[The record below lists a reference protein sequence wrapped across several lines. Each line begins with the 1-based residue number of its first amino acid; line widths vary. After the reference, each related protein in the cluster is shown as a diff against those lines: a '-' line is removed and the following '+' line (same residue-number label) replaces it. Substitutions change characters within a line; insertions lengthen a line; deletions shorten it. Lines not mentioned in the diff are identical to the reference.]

1 MKKLIFL
8 TALLLP
14 SVAVAQ
20 QGLPE
25 GLEGRNVPIP
35 MVCGDT
41 RDLYNALGETHAEV
55 PVVIAFSQ
63 GDTAVVWFTNAEK
76 TTMSVVIDSPSG
88 ESCMIYSTRC
98 REGDCHLTP
107 GEVVEQAEEILKG
120 PKVSL

>member
-1 MKKLIFL
+1 MKKLVLLI
-8 TALLLP
+8 ALLFP
-14 SVAVAQ
+14 SAVMAQ

-41 RDLYNALGETHAEV
+41 RDLYQALGKTHSEV
-55 PVVIAFSQ
+55 PVVIAFSER
-63 GDTAVVWFTNAEK
+63 DTAVVWFTNADR
-76 TTMSVVIDSPSG
+76 TTMSVVIDTPEG